1 MVKNKLTEGEYLIV
15 LGPFVIVHSDHE
27 KQTIV
32 KRYTGYWTSI
42 EQIIIC

>member
-27 KQTIV
+27 QTIV

-42 EQIIIC
+42 EQIIIR